1 MQPMP
6 VASLDKCRAAPN
18 KTGGTKNMKYHSFST
33 SDVVSISTVC
43 EDETVKQITPAKY
56 GVEITIE

>member
-1 MQPMP
+1 
-6 VASLDKCRAAPN
+6 
-18 KTGGTKNMKYHSFST
+18 MKYHSFST